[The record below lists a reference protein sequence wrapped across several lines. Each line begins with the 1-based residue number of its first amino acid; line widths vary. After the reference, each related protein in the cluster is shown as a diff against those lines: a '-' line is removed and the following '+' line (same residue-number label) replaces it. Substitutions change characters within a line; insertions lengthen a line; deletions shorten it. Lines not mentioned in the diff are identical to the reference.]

1 MRASETNEDA
11 GALALR
17 ALVWTL
23 SEPERAM
30 RLLDVTGLDPRD
42 LRARAGDPA
51 VLSATLGFLENHE
64 PDLIA
69 CATEL
74 DVTPAAL
81 VAARATLEGGGLD
94 A

>member
-1 MRASETNEDA
+1 MRAAETNEDA
-11 GALALR
+11 ASLALR

-23 SEPERAM
+23 AEPDRAM
-30 RLLDVTGLDPRD
+30 RLLDVTGLNPRD
-42 LRARAGDPA
+42 LRARASDPA

-69 CATEL
+69 CADGL
-74 DVTPAAL
+74 GVTPAAL
-81 VAARATLEGGGLD
+81 VAARAALE